1 MNHDFALGTA
11 VQLIKDIRRMA
22 QTGDTTDD
30 PYTCLNIKLVC
41 EDWLK
46 TYGTSNDTT
55 VKEEGAL
62 GGGNG

>member
-22 QTGDTTDD
+22 SSEEITED
-30 PYTCLNIKLVC
+30 PFTCLDIRLAC

-46 TYGTSNDTT
+46 TYGTSDTT
-55 VKEEGAL
+55 VKEEGAW
-62 GGGNG
+62 GGGKG

>member
-1 MNHDFALGTA
+1 MNHDFALGAA

-22 QTGDTTDD
+22 QSGDITGD
-30 PYTCLNIKLVC
+30 PCTCVNIKLAC

-55 VKEEGAL
+55 VKEEGDL

>member
-22 QTGDTTDD
+22 SSEEITED
-30 PYTCLNIKLVC
+30 PFTCLDIRLAC

-55 VKEEGAL
+55 VKEEGDL